1 MINKN
6 CRISYDL
13 FNQMHQSKLTA
24 SEIIML
30 LYLVQIQDQFGHCPG
45 IYYSDLRNKYAKKGH
60 HFAHRTFYDSLKSL
74 SEKKIIVYKKTGKGD
89 YDIDLI
95 KNDFSIENIDDMK
108 NSNDENGNTHDLRYF
123 KVNVEFFGDE
133 FLKLSPVEM
142 ILAMDIY
149 RQCVAARSLGDDAS
163 GSITFKIEN
172 FYHIYSK
179 KLKSYAKNE
188 DEKIQYRTLQVAL
201 TKMKKLIN
209 VNRVNGLLKIQVKSS
224 AFIKN
229 RHDTL
234 SGIAFAWAKVLIR
247 RYKLSTTT
255 ICEMKKMIQNRT
267 FDKSKN
273 EKNRQKA
280 TRDLMNTISFLFK
293 RLKKYSN
300 VNAMK
305 IEFEKN
311 FFELIEEKITEYFA
325 ELNNSDNVRK
335 WFDRDWNKHCRL
347 ITTKLYKEI
356 GEEL

>member
-1 MINKN
+1 MKNTN

-13 FNQMHQSKLTA
+13 FNQMHQKLTA

-30 LYLVQIQDQFGHCPG
+30 LYLVQIQDQFGHCTG
-45 IYYSDLRNKYAKKGH
+45 IYYCDLKNTYARKGH

-179 KLKSYAKNE
+179 KLKSYAKKE

-201 TKMKKLIN
+201 AKMKKLIN

-229 RHDTL
+229 RRDTL
-234 SGIAFAWAKVLIR
+234 SGMTFAWAKVLIR

-267 FDKSKN
+267 FDKCKN

-280 TRDLMNTISFLFK
+280 TIDLKNTISFLFK
-293 RLKKYSN
+293 RLKTCSN
-300 VNAMK
+300 IYGIN
-305 IEFEKN
+305 IELEKN
-311 FFELIEEKITEYFA
+311 FFELIEEKIKEYFS
-325 ELNNSDNVRK
+325 EVNNSDNIRK
-335 WFDRDWNKHCRL
+335 WFDRDWNKHCRI
-347 ITTKLYKEI
+347 ITKKLYREI
-356 GEEL
+356 EI

>member
-1 MINKN
+1 M
-6 CRISYDL
+6 R
-13 FNQMHQSKLTA
+13 NQKLTA

-30 LYLVQIQDQFGHCPG
+30 LYLVHIQDQFGHCTG
-45 IYYSDLRNKYAKKGH
+45 IYYCDLKNTYARKGH

-179 KLKSYAKNE
+179 KLKSYAKKE

-201 TKMKKLIN
+201 AKMKKLIN

-229 RHDTL
+229 RRDTL
-234 SGIAFAWAKVLIR
+234 SGMTFAWAKVLIR

-267 FDKSKN
+267 FDKRKN

-280 TRDLMNTISFLFK
+280 TIDLKNTISFLFK
-293 RLKKYSN
+293 RLKTCSN
-300 VNAMK
+300 IYGIN
-305 IEFEKN
+305 IELEKN
-311 FFELIEEKITEYFA
+311 FFELIEEKIKEYFS
-325 ELNNSDNVRK
+325 EVNNSDNIRK
-335 WFDRDWNKHCRL
+335 WFDRDWNKHCRI
-347 ITTKLYKEI
+347 ITKKLYREI
-356 GEEL
+356 EI